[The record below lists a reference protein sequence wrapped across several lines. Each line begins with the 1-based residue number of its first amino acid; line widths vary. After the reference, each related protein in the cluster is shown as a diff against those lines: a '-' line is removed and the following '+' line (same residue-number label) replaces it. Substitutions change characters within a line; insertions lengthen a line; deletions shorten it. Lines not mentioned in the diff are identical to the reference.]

1 MTDLTLEIGGMT
13 CGHCVAGV
21 SRALKELPG
30 VEVDTVTVGKAVVQF
45 DAGAVKPAEI
55 AKAITDEG
63 YQVLT
68 TR

>member
-21 SRALKELPG
+21 SRALKGLPG
-30 VEVDTVTVGKAVVQF
+30 VEVHTVTVGKAVVQF
-45 DAGAVKPAEI
+45 DPGAVKPAEI